1 VPIRFRI
8 GDSAEAGFAL
18 SPVSEATLSLHVLLF
33 PKHHAL
39 QHPWVRAMHRV
50 SPALKREI
58 QALVWLYQDAM
69 PDCILPSGIGD
80 RPSFEEQLARIRALP
95 EEVAVYDLA
104 RPLFFW
110 VEANGG
116 GPDRLADP
124 ETQKLVLKRAATASP
139 DTAEAAELIFADPG
153 ALRSR
158 FLDLLERYWEE
169 AFAREW
175 ERLEPLLVEEI
186 EEAQEVLGE
195 NGVFALLDRHPELEL
210 DRDEGLIVR
219 RSSHEHEVRVTRERP
234 LVLVPSA
241 YVWPHVRANCE
252 EPWPLALV
260 YAARFARV
268 GLERAPEQLVQ
279 SLRALGDETRL
290 RALRLIAERPRST
303 EELAPLVGLS
313 ESGLSKHLRVL
324 AEADLVTTRRQGYYV
339 LYTLNHRALDRLPAE
354 LTGFV
359 EAADG

>member
-1 VPIRFRI
+1 
-8 GDSAEAGFAL
+8 
-18 SPVSEATLSLHVLLF
+18 
-33 PKHHAL
+33 
-39 QHPWVRAMHRV
+39 MHRV

-58 QALVWLYQDAM
+58 QAFVWLYQDAM
-69 PDCILPSGIGD
+69 PDCVLPSGIGD
-80 RPSFEEQLARIRALP
+80 RPCFEEQLARIREP
-95 EEVAVYDLA
+95 REEVVVYDLA

-116 GPDRLADP
+116 GPDRLEDP
-124 ETQKLVLKRAATASP
+124 ETRKLVLKRAASASP
-139 DTAEAAELIFADPG
+139 ETAEAAELIFADPG
-153 ALRSR
+153 KLRSR
-158 FLDLLERYWEE
+158 FLGLLERYWDE

-175 ERLEPLLVEEI
+175 NRLEPQLAAEVEGAQTVLD
-186 EEAQEVLGE
+186 EE
-195 NGVFALLDRHPELEL
+195 GVFALLDRHPELEL
-210 DRDEGLIVR
+210 DREERLLVR
-219 RSSHEHEVRVTRERP
+219 RSSHEHEVQVTGERP

-268 GLERAPEQLVQ
+268 GLARAPEKLVQ
-279 SLRALGDETRL
+279 G
-290 RALRLIAERPRST
+290 LRLVAERPRST

-324 AEADLVTTRRQGYYV
+324 ADADLVTTRRQGYYV
-339 LYTLNHRALDRLPAE
+339 LYTLNRRALGRLPSE

-359 EAADG
+359 EARDG